1 MWPLPRRGPLVLGV
15 FLALAPGRLALAGS
29 FDAAG
34 VYQPDPEALV
44 LDDFEAYPEP
54 DPAGTAGDGGA
65 TGDGGAAGEGAAGA
79 GGSEPS
85 YPYQL
90 VEDATALTG
99 SRVFKLE
106 AWQSAGVGFSLPEE
120 DGSYVARV
128 WVKGEAMVTVGVEYD
143 DGGTPGLTQLLPT
156 GRLTSD
162 GWFELESAPFSV
174 TGSRSPRVGLGFFSP
189 TGVVADAFEVVRGG
203 EHRTLR
209 ACTGVNDATSCLP
222 DEICMHRR
230 CVDARGLVPPMPADP
245 GERAALADYMGNRI
259 KFLFGPLL
267 NRERHLDEAMAAIEE
282 MRTTTDRYRFW
293 FSFVTAIQ
301 RLEDSHSSAYSLM
314 DFGFDDFPGRIPF
327 GACFLGGDA
336 DLTHKQ
342 VPRDKDLPDVLV
354 SHAGGNA
361 WGLQAGDR
369 LVAIDGEHPVAWA
382 KKLQGRSWSAEQV
395 NDPASVAQ
403 HIESLRRK
411 ISTLARTITVI
422 RCNGGSSCGAP
433 EMLVVADQKPDDS
446 PSQNVACDNRPK
458 NHFPGQPES
467 HNLGGSVFFGTV
479 NESDAE
485 ERIQGMAWNSLY
497 GAGSA
502 TATQIQDAVRY
513 FRDEKARGVI
523 LDHRT
528 GNGGTKDAAMPI
540 LGFVSPPKYAEVGV
554 WRVFLDD
561 AGPKDVAEGLALF
574 DKIKDEPFDIV
585 QVGST
590 DAITDV
596 PVALLLTRD
605 VSASDYFP
613 NAFKGS
619 PKARIFG
626 PHPTNGAFSTFLGLS
641 YWVSLSFQLAA
652 HDTLN
657 HDGTMLCARG
667 VVPDEIVEPRQSDL
681 TQGVDTVYE
690 AALAWVRANL
700 KPQEAP

>member
-1 MWPLPRRGPLVLGV
+1 MWPLLRRGV
-15 FLALAPGRLALAGS
+15 LALSVALMLVPERPAFGGS

-44 LDDFEAYPEP
+44 LDDFESYPVDEH
-54 DPAGTAGDGGA
+54 GTAGEEG
-65 TGDGGAAGEGAAGA
+65 TGSSEGE
-79 GGSEPS
+79 PN

-99 SRVFKLE
+99 TRVFKLDP
-106 AWQSAGVGFSLPEE
+106 WQSAAVSFSLPNE
-120 DGSYVARV
+120 DGSYIARV
-128 WVKGEAMVTVGVEYD
+128 WVKGEAMVTVKVEYNE
-143 DGGTPGLTQLLPT
+143 GGTPGLTQLLPT
-156 GRLTSD
+156 GRVTSD
-162 GWFELESAPFSV
+162 NWFELESSPFSV
-174 TGSRSPRVGLGFFSP
+174 TAAGNSRVRLGFFSP

-203 EHRTLR
+203 EYRPLR
-209 ACTGVNDATSCLP
+209 GCTGVNDTTSCLP

-230 CVDARGLVPPMPADP
+230 CVDARGLVPPIPKDPA
-245 GERAALADYMGNRI
+245 ERTALADYMGNRI

-267 NRERHLDEAMAAIEE
+267 NRERNLNSAMVALDAMRSAE
-282 MRTTTDRYRFW
+282 DRYRFW
-293 FSFVTAIQ
+293 FSFVTALQ
-301 RLEDSHSSAYSLM
+301 RLQDSHSSAYGLIH
-314 DFGFDDFPGRIPF
+314 FGFDDFPGSIPF
-327 GACFLGGDA
+327 GACFVGGDA
-336 DLTHKQ
+336 DLTHEQ
-342 VPRDKDLPDVLV
+342 VPRDQELPDVLV
-354 SHAGGNA
+354 SHIGGNT
-361 WGLQAGDR
+361 WGLKAGDR
-369 LVAIDGEHPVAWA
+369 LVAIDGEHPITWA
-382 KKLQGRSWSAEQV
+382 KKLEGRSWHAEQV

-403 HIESLRRK
+403 HIESLRQK
-411 ISTLARTITVI
+411 IPMLAYTITVI
-422 RCNGGSSCGAP
+422 RCHGGSNCGSP
-433 EMLVVADQKPDDS
+433 ETLIVAEQKPDEL
-446 PSQNVACDNRPK
+446 PLPHVACDNRPR
-458 NHFPGQPES
+458 NHFPGQPED

-479 NESDAE
+479 SESNEV

-497 GAGSA
+497 GAGSF
-502 TATQIQDAVRY
+502 TAMQIEDAVRS
-513 FRDEKARGVI
+513 FRESKARGVI

-540 LGFVSPPKYAEVGV
+540 LGFVSPPKYSEVGV

-561 AGPKDVAEGLALF
+561 MGPKDIAEGLALF
-574 DKIKDEPFDIV
+574 DKIKDDPFHIV

-590 DAITDV
+590 DAVLDV

-626 PHPTNGAFSTFLGLS
+626 PHPTNGAFSTFLDLS
-641 YWVSLSFQLAA
+641 YWLSLSFHLAA

-681 TQGVDTVYE
+681 VQGIDTVYE
-690 AALAWVRANL
+690 AALSWVRANL
-700 KPQEAP
+700 KPQETP